1 MSERDD
7 NAGCPVSPQDAG
19 NRNASAPDVR
29 RALLAMVEAVDGAT
43 TLDCGEPECQGECIR
58 EAADAARAALASPAA
73 PVSPPA
79 PGGEAVVYAVV
90 DKDGQFVTV
99 PVNDIV
105 RAKAWA
111 ERLEWMQHMEDD
123 KPLPV
128 RFRIV
133 VLVPLIERTAP

>member
-1 MSERDD
+1 MTDLRTAAQQALESLMWHDETVRTRGDD
-7 NAGCPVSPQDAG
+7 EAIE
-19 NRNASAPDVR
+19 
-29 RALLAMVEAVDGAT
+29 AL
-43 TLDCGEPECQGECIR
+43 
-58 EAADAARAALASPAA
+58 RAALASPAA